1 MTFEQLRIFVAVAER
16 GHLTEAARAIGLTP
30 SAVSAAIR
38 ALEGSYGVRLFN
50 RVGRGIEISATGR
63 EFLGEARAI
72 LDRARAAE
80 LRLSELGALARGTL
94 AIWASQTVTDTWLP
108 ARLMRFRT
116 MYPGIEIAL
125 TPANTRAV
133 AEAVL
138 DGRAEIGFVEGAVGH
153 EGLRARTVAR
163 DAMVVVATP
172 DHPLADGRTVSAA
185 EAVATVTWVLRECG
199 SGTRSEFEAALAAAG
214 ADPAALK
221 VALVLPSN
229 AAVLAAVRTGG
240 AATAI
245 SQAVAQPFLASG
257 SLAEIAL
264 PLPARTFRALRDA
277 DRPEGAGG
285 AGAARDGA
293 PRLIAGARGV
303 SRGWLRQRAGTWRRG
318 PDKSPRAPH
327 SGFATVTA
335 RPYYEAST
343 GGHAARDR

>member
-50 RVGRGIEISATGR
+50 RVGRRIEISATGR
-63 EFLGEARAI
+63 AFLGEARAI

-94 AIWASQTVTDTWLP
+94 AIWSSQTVMDTWLP
-108 ARLMRFRT
+108 ARLMRFRA
-116 MYPGIEIAL
+116 MYPGIEL
-125 TPANTRAV
+125 VVTPANTHAV

-153 EGLRARTVAR
+153 EGLRARAVAR

-172 DHPLADGRTVSAA
+172 DHPLADGRPVSAA
-185 EAVATVTWVLRECG
+185 EAVAAVAWVLRERG
-199 SGTRSEFEAALAAAG
+199 SGTRSEFEAALASAG

-240 AATAI
+240 VATAT
-245 SQAVAQPFLASG
+245 SEAVAQPFLASG
-257 SLAEIAL
+257 SLAQIAL
-264 PLPARTFRALRDA
+264 ALPARTFRALRHP
-277 DRPEGAGG
+277 DRPEGP
-285 AGAARDGA
+285 AARALLGM
-293 PRLIAGARGV
+293 V
-303 SRGWLRQRAGTWRRG
+303 
-318 PDKSPRAPH
+318 PRA
-327 SGFATVTA
+327 
-335 RPYYEAST
+335 
-343 GGHAARDR
+343 

>member
-1 MTFEQLRIFVAVAER
+1 MACGSSTA
-16 GHLTEAARAIGLTP
+16 
-30 SAVSAAIR
+30 SAA
-38 ALEGSYGVRLFN
+38 GSRF
-50 RVGRGIEISATGR
+50 RATGR

-172 DHPLADGRTVSAA
+172 DHPLADGRAVSAA
-185 EAVATVTWVLRECG
+185 EAVADGRLGCLRERG

-264 PLPARTFRALRDA
+264 PLPARTFRALRHA
-277 DRPEGAGG
+277 DRPEGP
-285 AGAARDGA
+285 AARALLGM
-293 PRLIAGARGV
+293 V
-303 SRGWLRQRAGTWRRG
+303 
-318 PDKSPRAPH
+318 PRA
-327 SGFATVTA
+327 
-335 RPYYEAST
+335 
-343 GGHAARDR
+343 